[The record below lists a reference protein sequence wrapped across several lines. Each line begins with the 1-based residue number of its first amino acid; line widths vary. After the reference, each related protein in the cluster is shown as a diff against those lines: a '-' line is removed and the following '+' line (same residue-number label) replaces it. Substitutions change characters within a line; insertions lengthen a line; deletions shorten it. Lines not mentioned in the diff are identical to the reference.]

1 MARTTGRLTALKVE
15 RAKGPGMY
23 ADGGGLYL
31 QVTEGG
37 SSWIYRFMLN
47 GRARA
52 MGLGPFPLYS
62 LAEARLLAQDARRLC
77 HQGIDPIEARQAAK
91 AQKRL
96 ADAKTMTFQQCADA
110 YIASHRP
117 SWRNED
123 HAAQWSSTLA
133 TYADPILGALPVQSI
148 DTGLVLKVL
157 QQHVEAG
164 RGPAGKFWQARPETA
179 SRTRQR
185 VEAVLDWAKASGYR
199 TGENPARW
207 KGHLDDLLPPRSKL
221 RKVAHLAALPYAE
234 VPGFMAA
241 LREQTDVAARA
252 LEFLILTA
260 ARKGEVL
267 GMRWSEIDLAEK
279 AWEVPAERMKAGREH
294 RVPLTPRA
302 LAILQEM
309 RPAGD
314 GLVFAINKKSTL
326 GMLQALWPGLTVHGF
341 RATFK
346 TWASDRT
353 SFQNEVVEVSLAHR
367 VGSKVE
373 EAYQR
378 GSMFEKR
385 RWLMDAWAKFCT
397 QAPIEHGKVVP
408 MRAG

>member
-117 SWRNED
+117 SWRNAS

-133 TYADPILGALPVQSI
+133 TYADPIIGVLPVQVI
-148 DTGLVLKVL
+148 DTQLVLKVL
-157 QQHVEAG
+157 QQHVEAE
-164 RGPAGKFWQARPETA
+164 RGPAGEFWQARPETA
-179 SRTRQR
+179 SRLRGR
-185 VEAVLDWAKASGYR
+185 IENVLDWARVRGYR
-199 TGENPARW
+199 AGENPARW
-207 KGHLDDLLPPRSKL
+207 RGHLDHLLPSRAKL
-221 RKVAHLAALPYAE
+221 RRVRHHPALPYGELSA
-234 VPGFMAA
+234 FMAD
-241 LREQTDVAARA
+241 LRRREGITARA
-252 LEFLILTA
+252 LEFAIVTA
-260 ARKGEVL
+260 GRVGEVI
-267 GMRWSEIDLAEK
+267 GARWSEFDLRDK
-279 AWEVPAERMKAGREH
+279 TWIVPGARMKAGKAH
-294 RVPLTPRA
+294 RVPLSPRA
-302 LAILQEM
+302 LAIVQQM
-309 RPAGD
+309 QAGRSAGND
-314 GLVFAINKKSTL
+314 HALVFPGGKPGRPLHNTTMMEL
-326 GMLQALWPGLTVHGF
+326 LQRMSRGDITAHGF
-341 RATFK
+341 RSTFRD
-346 TWASDRT
+346 WAAEQT
-353 SFQNEVVEVSLAHR
+353 NYPNHVVEQALAH
-367 VGSKVE
+367 VIGSKVE
-373 EAYQR
+373 QAR
-378 GSMFEKR
+378 SDLFEKR
-385 RWLMDAWAKFCT
+385 RRLM
-397 QAPIEHGKVVP
+397 QL
-408 MRAG
+408 

>member
-1 MARTTGRLTALKVE
+1 MH
-15 RAKGPGMY
+15 

-31 QVTEGG
+31 QVTKGATG
-37 SSWIYRFMLN
+37 INRSWIYRYTLN
-47 GRARA
+47 GRTRE
-52 MGLGPFPLYS
+52 MGIGSLDLYGLS
-62 LAEARLLAQDARRLC
+62 EARTLALDARRLR
-77 HQGIDPIEARQAAK
+77 HQGIDPIEHRRAARAQAQLDAAK
-91 AQKRL
+91 AI
-96 ADAKTMTFQQCADA
+96 TFRECADA

-117 SWRNED
+117 SWTNED

-133 TYADPILGALPVQSI
+133 TYAHPIIGTLPVQTI
-148 DTGLVLKVL
+148 DTPVVLKVL